1 MKNLTMMN
9 PKNLG
14 KVIETYFALRTKEQ
28 EPFTLPGLALACGF
42 SKTGDILGTLREAEE
57 DQSTYPEDSINLLTR
72 ALTTIEDHYLT
83 NGLKNKFPAPLTKF
97 CLGAYH
103 NVRDTNEQANQSV
116 TQLAIVFS
124 DSQGAPALIGPNQQ
138 STQLQLVNP
147 QTMQSLPMMGNA
159 YDSEVD
165 ALIAQL

>member
-1 MKNLTMMN
+1 MMN

-57 DQSTYPEDSINLLTR
+57 EQSTYPEDSINLLTR